1 MKLLRYSLVPALGL
15 LLFACSGGFSKG
27 VKKDLGTGLS
37 AAYNGFTLSD
47 IYIVM
52 DGKKASNNKIPLGK
66 KIYVEAAGVD
76 FYEVVDGKVFPGCS
90 IILTD
95 KAGKELLN
103 LPDAF
108 SDLNAGINAKDAG
121 MLDATLN
128 TGDPMQVGQ
137 TYLLKVR
144 FFDKKKKESEIVAQ
158 VELEMI

>member
-1 MKLLRYSLVPALGL
+1 MIPVLSMI
-15 LLFACSGGFSKG
+15 LFACSGGFSKG

-37 AAYNGFTLSD
+37 ASYNGFTLSD

-52 DGKKASNNKIPLGK
+52 DGKKALSNKIPMGK
-66 KIYVEAAGVD
+66 KIYVEAANVD

-108 SDLNAGINAKDAG
+108 TDLNAGIDPKDAG

-128 TGDPMQVGQ
+128 TGEPMQIGQ

-144 FFDKKKKESEIVAQ
+144 FYDKKKKENEIVAQ

>member
-1 MKLLRYSLVPALGL
+1 MKALRFFLLPVLSSM
-15 LLFACSGGFSKG
+15 LFACSGGFSKG

-37 AAYNGFTLSD
+37 ASYNGFTLND
-47 IYIVM
+47 IYIVI
-52 DGKKASNNKIPLGK
+52 DGKKASSNKIPLGQ

-95 KAGKELLN
+95 KTGKEILN

-108 SDLNAGINAKDAG
+108 ADLNNGIAAKDAG
-121 MLDATLN
+121 MLDASLN
-128 TGDPMQVGQ
+128 TGEPMQVGQ

-144 FFDKKKKESEIVAQ
+144 FYDKKKKENEIVAQ